1 MKILKIK
8 IFFSYLWIV
17 LWVKTYWPRRHNNK
31 TWEKV
36 WTLSWRNLGLLTFE
50 KSENIH
56 TNKYI
61 CLCQFFTFYV
71 NSLLA
76 RKENKGKNIYI
87 YICGRDFLEFFVCQL
102 VVVKHEL
109 LSQGWQMFFFS
120 VMLLLLLLPCV
131 NLQRVLMFCPRLF
144 FCVKI
149 VNHEFL
155 CVRQVSTYKWVF
167 TFSIF

>member
-1 MKILKIK
+1 MFFGLKHI
-8 IFFSYLWIV
+8 
-17 LWVKTYWPRRHNNK
+17 WPRRHNNK

-61 CLCQFFTFYV
+61 CLCQFFTF
-71 NSLLA
+71 LCQFFTCQE
-76 RKENKGKNIYI
+76 RKQRKKYIYI
-87 YICGRDFLEFFVCQL
+87 YGRDFLEFFVCQL